1 MRIITVK
8 RQFSK
13 RILFEYEREAI
24 DRIPLY
30 RPITIKRKDGKGSRI
45 VVRQNPYLVNYMKA
59 RYQIYKDSL
68 QQTASGKYLLDV
80 DQYATTVREWYRDNN
95 YLDTKGLVSPWS
107 AIRAYEDTARHA
119 DPDNEWF
126 NYPDELKK
134 KGKSHHPISEAGK
147 QRELERRKLYRAN
160 KKQRE
165 LNA

>member
-1 MRIITVK
+1 MRVITVK
-8 RQFSK
+8 RQYSK
-13 RILFEYEREAI
+13 QILFSYEREAI

-30 RPITIKRKDGKGSRI
+30 RPITIKRKDSKGSRI

-80 DQYATTVREWYRDNN
+80 DAYAEAVRQWYKDNN
-95 YLDTKGLVSPWS
+95 YYDSNGTISAWS
-107 AIRAYEDTARHA
+107 AIRDYENSARHA

-126 NYPDELKK
+126 NYPDELKR
-134 KGKSHHPISEAGK
+134 KGKSHHPISEAGR